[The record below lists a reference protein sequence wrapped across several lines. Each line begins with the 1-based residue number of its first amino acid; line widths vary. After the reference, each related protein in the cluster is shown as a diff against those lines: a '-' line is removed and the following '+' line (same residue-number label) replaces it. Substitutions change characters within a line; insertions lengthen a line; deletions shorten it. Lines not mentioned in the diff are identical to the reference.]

1 MTNKVIIFDFDGTIA
16 DTYQE
21 VVAIANGLSSEF
33 GYKPLDAEAL
43 QLLKNLSSKEIIK
56 QSEISLFKLS
66 FLVRRVQKEL
76 GKQIRNLKP
85 ISGMPEVLQELKQ
98 QNCTLGIITSNAKEN
113 VVAFLEKQ
121 NIAHLFDFIYSG
133 ATIFGKHRIINKVVR
148 KYNLSRSSVF
158 YVGDETRDIR
168 SAQKSQVSVIAVAW
182 GFNSDTILS
191 KHQPDFLV
199 DDPSA
204 ILDAVFKRQKV
215 LKDNTTPLFTKTKV
229 TL

>member
-43 QLLKNLSSKEIIK
+43 QLLKNLSSKEIVK

-66 FLVRRVQKEL
+66 FLVRRIQKEL
-76 GKQIRNLKP
+76 GKQIKNLKP
-85 ISGMPEVLQELKQ
+85 ISGMPEVLEELKR

-148 KYNLSRSSVF
+148 KYHLSRSSVF

-168 SAQKSQVSVIAVAW
+168 SAQKSQVSVIAVGW
-182 GFNSDTILS
+182 GFNSETILS
-191 KHQPDFLV
+191 QHQPDFLV
-199 DDPSA
+199 NNPSA
-204 ILDAVFKRQKV
+204 ILDAIFKRQITS
-215 LKDNTTPLFTKTKV
+215 DATPLLTKTKV
-229 TL
+229 SL